1 MEITAMKFRNFT
13 SLALAPAAALVVAS
27 GVAFAQDPAAPAPAG
42 APAAAATQAQPIT
55 ADKEKAII
63 GMPVIT
69 ADGQTV
75 GQVLSVGP
83 GQNTKALALS
93 VKPSAELGAKSAD
106 VKIPLDKAELNG
118 RSVQLVVSMEDVKKF
133 YVR

>member
-1 MEITAMKFRNFT
+1 MKFRTLT
-13 SLALAPAAALVVAS
+13 SRALVPAAALVMAS
-27 GVAFAQDPAAPAPAG
+27 GVAFAENAAAPAPAG
-42 APAAAATQAQPIT
+42 TSAAAPTQAQPIT
-55 ADKEKAII
+55 PDNQKAII
-63 GMPVIT
+63 GLPVIT

-83 GQNTKALALS
+83 GQNTKALTLT
-93 VKPSAELGAKSAD
+93 VKPAAEVGSKSAD

-118 RSVQLVVSMEDVKKF
+118 RSVQLMVSMEDVKKF

>member
-1 MEITAMKFRNFT
+1 MERNAMTFRTITLF
-13 SLALAPAAALVVAS
+13 ALAPAAALVMAS
-27 GVAFAQDPAAPAPAG
+27 GVAFAESATAPAPAG
-42 APAAAATQAQPIT
+42 VSAGAATQAQPI
-55 ADKEKAII
+55 AGANQQAII

-69 ADGQTV
+69 SDGQTV

-83 GQNTKALALS
+83 GQNTKALAIS
-93 VKPSAELGAKSAD
+93 VKPTEAVGAKTAD

-118 RSVQLVVSMEDVKKF
+118 RSVQLMVTMEDVKKF